1 MNKVTIKDIA
11 RQLNVS
17 TTTVSN
23 ALNGKPGVGKTAR
36 RKIKQM
42 AKTMGYQPDYF
53 ARGLV
58 SRQSYAIGL
67 TIANISDPFSSELAR
82 GVYEKANELGYTMM
96 LFNTNYDLENETKSI
111 EILRSHGVDGIILST
126 VTQDDPN
133 IDALDKIQM
142 PYVLVNRLILNP
154 KKASRIDSVSVD
166 DYGSFYKAATHLCRL
181 GHKNIAMIAGDM
193 DVSTA
198 IALTQGANDAL
209 SEYGVTIPS
218 DLFFEC
224 GFIRAN
230 AYQAAK
236 TIFSKKKLPTA
247 ILIQG
252 DNMAIG
258 VREAAHEVGIK
269 IPEDLAIVGLDDISI
284 SSLAG
289 IELTTINQNQYKMG
303 ASGVQLLVNKIKN
316 RKIKNRDLPGSSS
329 KIVMGSDLIIR
340 KTCGFHKKGYI
351 K

>member
-1 MNKVTIKDIA
+1 MTKVTIKDIA
-11 RQLNVS
+11 RQFKVS

-36 RKIKQM
+36 KKIIQM
-42 AKTMGYQPDYF
+42 AKKMGYQPNYF

-58 SRQSYAIGL
+58 SKQSYAIGL
-67 TIANISDPFSSELAR
+67 TIANISDPFSAELAR

-96 LFNTNYDLENETKSI
+96 LFNTNYDLANETKSI
-111 EILRSHGVDGIILST
+111 EILKSKGVDGIILST
-126 VTQDDPN
+126 VIQDDPN
-133 IDALDKIQM
+133 IDSLNEIQM

-166 DYGSFYKAATHLCRL
+166 DYGSFYKAAKHLCRM
-181 GHKNIAMIAGDM
+181 GHENIAVIAGDM

-198 IALTQGANDAL
+198 IALTQGANEAFA
-209 SEYGVTIPS
+209 EYGVTIPP
-218 DLFFEC
+218 DLFIEC
-224 GFIRAN
+224 GFAREN
-230 AYQAAK
+230 AYRAAK
-236 TIFSKKKLPTA
+236 TIFSKKNRPTA

-252 DNMAIG
+252 DNMALG
-258 VREAAHEVGIK
+258 VREAAYEAGIK

-289 IELTTINQNQYKMG
+289 IELTTIRQNQYKMG
-303 ASGVQLLVNKIKN
+303 ATGAQLLINKIKGEN
-316 RKIKNRDLPGSSS
+316 HSGISS
-329 KIVMGSDLIIR
+329 KIVMESDLIIR
-340 KTCGFHKKGYI
+340 KTCGFHLKGYV

>member
-1 MNKVTIKDIA
+1 MTKVTIKDIA
-11 RQLNVS
+11 RQFKVS

-36 RKIKQM
+36 KKIIQM
-42 AKTMGYQPDYF
+42 AKKMGYQPNYF

-67 TIANISDPFSSELAR
+67 TIANISDPFSAELAR

-111 EILRSHGVDGIILST
+111 EILKSKGVDGIILST
-126 VTQDDPN
+126 VIQDDPN
-133 IDALDKIQM
+133 IDSLNEIQM

-166 DYGSFYKAATHLCRL
+166 DYGSFYKAAKHLCRM
-181 GHKNIAMIAGDM
+181 GHKNIAVIAGDM

-198 IALTQGANDAL
+198 IALTEGANEAF
-209 SEYGVTIPS
+209 SEYGVTIPP
-218 DLFFEC
+218 DLFVEC
-224 GFIRAN
+224 GFVREK

-236 TIFSKKKLPTA
+236 VILSKKNRPTA

-258 VREAAHEVGIK
+258 VREAAFEMEIK
-269 IPEDLAIVGLDDISI
+269 IPEDLAIVGLDDITI
-284 SSLAG
+284 SALAG
-289 IELTTINQNQYKMG
+289 IELTTIRQNQYKMG
-303 ASGVQLLVNKIKN
+303 ATGAELLINKIKGEEHSG
-316 RKIKNRDLPGSSS
+316 ISS
-329 KIVMGSDLIIR
+329 KIILESDLVIR
-340 KTCGFHKKGYI
+340 KTCGFRQKGYV

>member
-1 MNKVTIKDIA
+1 MTKVTIKDIA
-11 RQLNVS
+11 RQFKVS

-23 ALNGKPGVGKTAR
+23 ALNGKPGVGKAAR
-36 RKIKQM
+36 KKIVRM
-42 AKTMGYQPDYF
+42 AKKMGYQPNYF

-58 SRQSYAIGL
+58 SKQSYAIGL
-67 TIANISDPFSSELAR
+67 TIANISDPFSAELAR

-96 LFNTNYDLENETKSI
+96 LFNTNYHIENETKSI
-111 EILRSHGVDGIILST
+111 EILKSKGVDGIILST
-126 VTQDDPN
+126 VIQDDPN
-133 IDALDKIQM
+133 IDSLNEIQM

-166 DYGSFYKAATHLCRL
+166 DYGSFYQAAKHLCRL
-181 GHKNIAMIAGDM
+181 GHKNIAVIAGDM

-198 IALTQGANDAL
+198 IALTQGANEAFT
-209 SEYGVTIPS
+209 EYGVSIPS
-218 DLFFEC
+218 DLFIEC
-224 GFIRAN
+224 GFSRER
-230 AYQAAK
+230 AYQAAR
-236 TIFSKKKLPTA
+236 IILSKKNRPTA

-252 DNMAIG
+252 DNMALG
-258 VREAAHEVGIK
+258 VREAAFEIGIK

-303 ASGVQLLVNKIKN
+303 ATGAELLINKIKGEN
-316 RKIKNRDLPGSSS
+316 HSGISS
-329 KIVMGSDLIIR
+329 KIILASDLIIR
-340 KTCGFHKKGYI
+340 KTCGFHLKGYV